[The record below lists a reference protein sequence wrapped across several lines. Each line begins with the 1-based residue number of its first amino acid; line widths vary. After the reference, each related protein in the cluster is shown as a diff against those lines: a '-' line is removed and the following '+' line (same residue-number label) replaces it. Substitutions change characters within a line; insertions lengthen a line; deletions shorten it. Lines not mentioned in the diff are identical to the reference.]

1 MRTLL
6 VDNYDSFT
14 HNLAH
19 YLAEVTGC
27 APTVLRNDDP
37 ALTVG
42 LLAEFDNVVISPGPG
57 TPEHEADLGL
67 CRELIA
73 RCDLP
78 LLGVCLGHQAVAHL
92 HGAKV
97 ARADEPRHGR
107 TSPVE
112 HNGTGLFAG
121 LPSPFRAVRYHSLA
135 VTDLPDSL
143 EATAWTPDGVLM
155 GLQHRTKPLWGVQF
169 HPESIRTEHGHR
181 LLRNFADLT
190 PVRSRPA
197 IKTSHDAHPA
207 GHLAPSSDPTPARD
221 RTPASN
227 LSPADEPI
235 AVHVRRM
242 PTTAEPEAVFDQLF
256 RAAKHAFWLDSNG
269 IGRFSIMG
277 SASRC
282 VTSADVNGSFFDW
295 LAAELAGVKA
305 IPDVPFD
312 FALGWVGYLG
322 YELKAECGGDAAHES
337 PYPDAA
343 MMFAD
348 HAVVFDH
355 AENTTYVLALDPAK
369 LSLLAQVSD
378 VDLRPAEALGPEAI
392 SLRHGRELYLDAVTA
407 CQQAIVEG
415 ETYEVNLTNRITVDS
430 DVDPWRAYRFLRRVS
445 PAPFGALL
453 KFGDMH
459 VLSTSPER
467 FLRIDR
473 DGVVESKP
481 IKGTRPRGDDPGR
494 DAALR
499 EELRTSE
506 KDRSESL
513 MIVDLVRNDL
523 ARVAEVG
530 SVRVPAL
537 FDVES
542 YATVHQLVST
552 ITARLRPDASP
563 VDCVRAAFP
572 PGSMTGA
579 PKIRTMRII
588 DRLEGAARGVYSGAV
603 GYFSL
608 SGAVDLS
615 VVIRTAV
622 ITPGRVDYGVGGAVV
637 ALSDPDGEYE
647 ETAVKAT
654 PLLALFQAEFPDRVI

>member
-1 MRTLL
+1 MTGSVGYRRRVRTLL

-37 ALTVG
+37 ALTPG
-42 LLAEFDNVVISPGPG
+42 LLAEFDNVVVSPGPG
-57 TPEHEADLGL
+57 TPEHDADLGR

-73 RCDLP
+73 TCELP
-78 LLGVCLGHQAVAHL
+78 LLGVCLGHQAIAHL

-97 ARADEPRHGR
+97 KRADEPRHGR

-121 LPSPFRAVRYHSLA
+121 LPSPFRVVRYHSLA
-135 VTDLPDSL
+135 VTDLPDEL

-155 GLQHRTKPLWGVQF
+155 GLRHRIKPLWGVQF

-190 PVRSRPA
+190 PCRPRPA
-197 IKTSHDAHPA
+197 ITTA
-207 GHLAPSSDPTPARD
+207 D
-221 RTPASN
+221 RRPK
-227 LSPADEPI
+227 PEPI
-235 AVHVRRM
+235 TVQVRRM
-242 PTTAEPEAVFDQLF
+242 PTAHDPELVFDQLF
-256 RAAKHAFWLDSNG
+256 RRAEYAFWLDSNG
-269 IGRFSIMG
+269 IDRFSIMG
-277 SASRC
+277 AGSRHVTAS
-282 VTSADVNGSFFDW
+282 DGSFFDW
-295 LAAELAGVKA
+295 LDGELAGTRA
-305 IPDVPFD
+305 IADVPFD
-312 FALGWVGYLG
+312 FTLGWIGYLG
-322 YELKAECGGDAAHES
+322 YELKAECGGDAVHTS

-355 AENTTYVLALDPAK
+355 VENTTYVLAFDPAK
-369 LSLLAQVSD
+369 LSLLDTVSD
-378 VDLRPAEALGPEAI
+378 VDIGPVTACTPTAVV
-392 SLRHGRELYLDAVTA
+392 LRHNREQYLDAVTA

-415 ETYEVNLTNRITVDS
+415 ETYEVNLTNRITVDAE
-430 DVDPWRAYRFLRRVS
+430 VDPWAAYRFLRRTS

-453 KFGDMH
+453 KFGDLH

-467 FLRIDR
+467 FLRIDA

-481 IKGTRPRGDDPGR
+481 IKGTRPRGDSPEHDT
-494 DAALR
+494 ALR

-530 SVRVPAL
+530 SVRVPSL

-563 VDCVRAAFP
+563 VDCVRSAFP

-579 PKIRTMRII
+579 PKIRTMKII
-588 DRLEGAARGVYSGAV
+588 DELEGSARGVYSGAV

-622 ITPGRVDYGVGGAVV
+622 VTPGRVDYGVGGAVV

-654 PLLALFQAEFPDRVI
+654 PLLRLFQAEFPDRVS

>member
-1 MRTLL
+1 VRTLL

-37 ALTVG
+37 TLTPG
-42 LLAEFDNVVISPGPG
+42 LLADFDNVVVSPGPG
-57 TPEHEADLGL
+57 TPEHDADLGN
-67 CRELIA
+67 CGELIA
-73 RCDLP
+73 RCELP
-78 LLGVCLGHQAVAHL
+78 LLGVCLGHQAIAHQY
-92 HGAKV
+92 GAKV
-97 ARADEPRHGR
+97 RRADEPWHGR

-135 VTDLPDSL
+135 VTDLPEEL

-155 GLQHRTKPLWGVQF
+155 GLRHRTRPLWGVQF
-169 HPESIRTEHGHR
+169 HPESIRTEHGHQ
-181 LLRNFADLT
+181 LLRNFVDLT
-190 PVRSRPA
+190 PSRPRPV
-197 IKTSHDAHPA
+197 ITTSAKRPV
-207 GHLAPSSDPTPARD
+207 G
-221 RTPASN
+221 
-227 LSPADEPI
+227 EPVT
-235 AVHVRRM
+235 VHVRRM
-242 PTTAEPEAVFDQLF
+242 PTVVAPEVVFDQLF
-256 RAAKHAFWLDSNG
+256 RDAEHAFWLDSNE
-269 IGRFSIMG
+269 IDRFSIMG

-282 VTSADVNGSFFDW
+282 VTSSDVDGSFFDW
-295 LAAELAGVKA
+295 LDGELADVRA
-305 IPDVPFD
+305 IADVPFD
-312 FALGWVGYLG
+312 FTLGWIGYLG
-322 YELKAECGGDAAHES
+322 YELKSECGGDAGHES

-355 AENTTYVLALDPAK
+355 VEGTTYALAFDPAK
-369 LSLLAQVSD
+369 LSLLDDVSD
-378 VDLRPAEALGPEAI
+378 VDLGPVEPCAPAAVV
-392 SLRHGRELYLDAVTA
+392 LRHNRERYLDAVTA

-415 ETYEVNLTNRITVDS
+415 ETYEVNLTNRITVEAAI
-430 DVDPWRAYRFLRRVS
+430 DPWPAYRFLRRTS

-453 KFGDMH
+453 KFGDLH

-467 FLRIDR
+467 FLRIDA
-473 DGVVESKP
+473 DGMVESKP
-481 IKGTRPRGDDPGR
+481 IKGTRPRGDTAER

-530 SVRVPAL
+530 SVRVPSL

-552 ITARLRPDASP
+552 ITARLRSDASP
-563 VDCVRAAFP
+563 VDCVRSAFP

-579 PKIRTMRII
+579 PKIRTMKII
-588 DRLEGAARGVYSGAV
+588 DGLEGAARGVYSGAV

-622 ITPGRVDYGVGGAVV
+622 VTPGRVDYGVGGAVV

-654 PLLALFQAEFPDRVI
+654 PLLRLFQAEFPDRVI

>member
-1 MRTLL
+1 MQTLL

-37 ALTVG
+37 RLTLG
-42 LLAEFDNVVISPGPG
+42 LLAEFDNVVVSPGPG
-57 TPEHEADLGL
+57 TPEHEADLGM

-73 RCDLP
+73 RCELP
-78 LLGVCLGHQAVAHL
+78 LLGVCLGHQAIAHL

-97 ARADEPRHGR
+97 GRADEPRHGR
-107 TSPVE
+107 TSPIE

-121 LPSPFRAVRYHSLA
+121 LPSPLRAVRYHSLA
-135 VTDLPDSL
+135 VTDLPESL

-155 GLQHRTKPLWGVQF
+155 ALQHRTKPLWGVQF

-190 PVRSRPA
+190 PVRPRPVITTSSA
-197 IKTSHDAHPA
+197 GRIK
-207 GHLAPSSDPTPARD
+207 G
-221 RTPASN
+221 
-227 LSPADEPI
+227 EPI
-235 AVHVRRM
+235 AVHVRHM
-242 PTTAEPEAVFDQLF
+242 PTTVGPEAVFDQLF
-256 RAAKHAFWLDSNG
+256 RHAEHAFWLDSNG
-269 IGRFSIMG
+269 IDRFSIMG
-277 SASRC
+277 SATRC
-282 VTSADVNGSFFDW
+282 VTSADIEGSFFDW
-295 LAAELAGVKA
+295 LDDELAMVRA
-305 IPDVPFD
+305 IADVPFD
-312 FALGWVGYLG
+312 FTLGWIGYLG
-322 YELKAECGGDAAHES
+322 YELKSECGGDVTHRS
-337 PYPDAA
+337 PLPDAA

-355 AENTTYVLALDPAK
+355 VEHTTYAMALDPSK
-369 LSLLAQVSD
+369 LALLDEVSE
-378 VDLRPAEALGPEAI
+378 VDLGEVSAFGPATI
-392 SLRHGRELYLDAVTA
+392 SLRHNREQYLDAITA

-415 ETYEVNLTNRITVDS
+415 ETYEVNLTNRITVEA
-430 DVDPWRAYRFLRRVS
+430 DVDPWPAYRFLRRTS

-453 KFGDMH
+453 KFGDLH

-467 FLRIDR
+467 FLRIDA

-481 IKGTRPRGDDPGR
+481 IKGTRPRGSTPEHDT
-494 DAALR
+494 ALR

-530 SVRVPAL
+530 SVRVPKL

-552 ITARLRPDASP
+552 ITARLRPDASS

-579 PKIRTMRII
+579 PKIRTMKII
-588 DRLEGAARGVYSGAV
+588 DRLEGEARGVYSGAV

-622 ITPGRVDYGVGGAVV
+622 VTPGRVRYGVGGAVV
-637 ALSDPDGEYE
+637 ALSNPDGEYE

-654 PLLALFQAEFPDRVI
+654 PLLVLFQADFPDRVI

>member
-1 MRTLL
+1 VRTLL

-37 ALTVG
+37 MLTPG
-42 LLAEFDNVVISPGPG
+42 LLAEFDNVVVSPGPG
-57 TPEHEADLGL
+57 TPEHEADLGR

-73 RCDLP
+73 RCELP
-78 LLGVCLGHQAVAHL
+78 LLGVCLGHQAIAHL

-112 HNGTGLFAG
+112 HTGTGLFAG
-121 LPSPFRAVRYHSLA
+121 LPSPFRAVRYHSLT
-135 VTDLPDSL
+135 VTDLPESL

-155 GLQHRTKPLWGVQF
+155 GLRHRTKPWWGVQF

-190 PVRSRPA
+190 PVRPREVITIRSA
-197 IKTSHDAHPA
+197 
-207 GHLAPSSDPTPARD
+207 D
-221 RTPASN
+221 R
-227 LSPADEPI
+227 LKREPI
-235 AVHVRRM
+235 DVHVRRR
-242 PTTAEPEAVFDQLF
+242 PTTVDPEAVFAQLF
-256 RAAKHAFWLDSNG
+256 RDAEHAFWLDSNG

-277 SASRC
+277 SATRC
-282 VTSADVNGSFFDW
+282 VTSTDVEGSFFDW
-295 LAAELAGVKA
+295 LSAELGAVEA
-305 IPDVPFD
+305 IVDVPFD
-312 FALGWVGYLG
+312 FTLGWVGYLG
-322 YELKAECGGDAAHES
+322 YELKSECGGDAAHRS
-337 PYPDAA
+337 PDPDAA

-355 AENTTYVLALDPAK
+355 AEHTTYVLALDPAK
-369 LSLLAQVSD
+369 LSLLDDVSD
-378 VDLRPAEALGPEAI
+378 VDLGPAVAFGPAAI
-392 SLRHGRELYLDAVTA
+392 SLRHNREQYLDAITA

-415 ETYEVNLTNRITVDS
+415 ETYEVNLTNRITVEAE
-430 DVDPWRAYRFLRRVS
+430 VDPWPAYRFLRRTS

-453 KFGDMH
+453 KFGELH

-467 FLRIDR
+467 FLRIDA

-481 IKGTRPRGDDPGR
+481 IKGTRPRGGTPER
-494 DAALR
+494 DTALR

-530 SVRVPAL
+530 SVRVPKL

-572 PGSMTGA
+572 PGSMIGA
-579 PKIRTMRII
+579 PKIRTMKII
-588 DRLEGAARGVYSGAV
+588 DRLEGDARGVYSGAV

-608 SGAVDLS
+608 NGAVDLS

-622 ITPGRVDYGVGGAVV
+622 VTPGRVRYGVGGAIV
-637 ALSDPDGEYE
+637 ALSDSDGEYE

>member
-37 ALTVG
+37 ALTPG
-42 LLAEFDNVVISPGPG
+42 LLAEFDNVVVSPGPG
-57 TPEHEADLGL
+57 TPEHDADLGR

-73 RCDLP
+73 GCELP
-78 LLGVCLGHQAVAHL
+78 LLGVCLGHQAIAHL

-97 ARADEPRHGR
+97 KRADEPRHGR

-112 HNGTGLFAG
+112 HDGTGLFAG

-135 VTDLPDSL
+135 VTDLPDEL

-155 GLQHRTKPLWGVQF
+155 GLRHRTKPLWGVQF

-181 LLRNFADLT
+181 LLRNFVDLT
-190 PVRSRPA
+190 PIRPRPVIA
-197 IKTSHDAHPA
+197 VATRR
-207 GHLAPSSDPTPARD
+207 PTP
-221 RTPASN
+221 
-227 LSPADEPI
+227 EPI
-235 AVHVRRM
+235 TVQVRRM
-242 PTTAEPEAVFDQLF
+242 PTVHDPEVVFDQLF
-256 RAAKHAFWLDSNG
+256 RTSQYAFWLDSNG
-269 IGRFSIMG
+269 IDRFSIMG
-277 SASRC
+277 SASRH
-282 VTSADVNGSFFDW
+282 VTASDGSFFDW
-295 LAAELAGVKA
+295 LDGELAGTRA
-305 IPDVPFD
+305 IADVPFD
-312 FALGWVGYLG
+312 FALGWIGYLG
-322 YELKAECGGDAAHES
+322 YELKSECGGDAVHES

-355 AENTTYVLALDPAK
+355 VENTTYVLAFDTTK
-369 LSLLAQVSD
+369 LSVLDSVSNMD
-378 VDLRPAEALGPEAI
+378 IQPASPCEPHEI
-392 SLRHGRELYLDAVTA
+392 VLRHNRDQYLDAVTA

-415 ETYEVNLTNRITVDS
+415 ETYEVNLTNRITVEAE
-430 DVDPWRAYRFLRRVS
+430 VDPWAAYRFLRRTS

-453 KFGDMH
+453 KFGDLH

-467 FLRIDR
+467 FLRIDA

-481 IKGTRPRGDDPGR
+481 IKGTRPRGDSPAR
-494 DAALR
+494 DAVLR

-530 SVRVPAL
+530 SVRVPSL

-563 VDCVRAAFP
+563 VDCVRSAFP

-579 PKIRTMRII
+579 PKIRTMKII
-588 DRLEGAARGVYSGAV
+588 DALEDSARGVYSGAV

-622 ITPGRVDYGVGGAVV
+622 VTPGRVDYGVGGAVV

-654 PLLALFQAEFPDRVI
+654 PLLRLFQAEFPDRVI

>member
-27 APTVLRNDDP
+27 APSVLRNDDP

-42 LLAEFDNVVISPGPG
+42 LLAEFDNVVVSPGPG
-57 TPEHEADLGL
+57 TPEHQADLGL

-73 RCDLP
+73 RCELP
-78 LLGVCLGHQAVAHL
+78 LLGVCLGHQAIAHL

-97 ARADEPRHGR
+97 GRADEPRHGR

-112 HNGTGLFAG
+112 HNGTGLFTG

-135 VTDLPDSL
+135 VTDLPESL
-143 EATAWTPDGVLM
+143 EPTAWTPDGVLM
-155 GLQHRTKPLWGVQF
+155 GLRHRTKPLWGVQF

-190 PVRSRPA
+190 PVRPSRPV
-197 IKTSHDAHPA
+197 ISTLS
-207 GHLAPSSDPTPARD
+207 ARPE
-221 RTPASN
+221 RAS
-227 LSPADEPI
+227 L

-242 PTTAEPEAVFDQLF
+242 DTLMDQESVFDQLF
-256 RAAKHAFWLDSNG
+256 RRSEHAFWLDSNG

-282 VTSADVNGSFFDW
+282 VTPADVDGSFFDW
-295 LAAELAGVKA
+295 LAAELGGVKA
-305 IPDVPFD
+305 IADVPFD
-312 FALGWVGYLG
+312 FTLGWVGYLG
-322 YELKAECGGDAAHES
+322 YELKSECGGDAAHRS

-355 AENTTYVLALDPAK
+355 VENTTYMLALDPSK
-369 LSLLAQVSD
+369 LSLLDHLSD
-378 VDLRPAEALGPEAI
+378 VDLGSAEASGPTPI
-392 SLRHGRELYLDAVTA
+392 SLRHDREQYLDAITA

-415 ETYEVNLTNRITVDS
+415 ETYEVNLTNRITVDT
-430 DVDPWRAYRFLRRVS
+430 DVDPWQAYRFLRRTS

-459 VLSTSPER
+459 ILSTSPER
-467 FLRIDR
+467 FLRIDA

-481 IKGTRPRGDDPGR
+481 IKGTRPRSADRGR
-494 DAALR
+494 DALLR

-530 SVRVPAL
+530 SVRVPTL

-552 ITARLRPDASP
+552 ITARLRPDASA

-579 PKIRTMRII
+579 PKIRTMQII
-588 DRLEGAARGVYSGAV
+588 DRLEGSARGVYSGAV

-622 ITPGRVDYGVGGAVV
+622 VTPGQVSYGVGGAVV
-637 ALSDPDGEYE
+637 ALSNPDGEYE

-654 PLLALFQAEFPDRVI
+654 ALLALFQAEFPDRVI

>member
-19 YLAEVTGC
+19 YLAEVSGC
-27 APTVLRNDDP
+27 APAVLRNDDP
-37 ALTVG
+37 ALTPG
-42 LLAEFDNVVISPGPG
+42 LLAEFDNVVVSPGPG
-57 TPEHEADLGL
+57 TPEHETDLGL
-67 CRELIA
+67 ARELID
-73 RCDLP
+73 RCDRP
-78 LLGVCLGHQAVAHL
+78 LLGVCLGHQAIAHQ

-97 ARADEPRHGR
+97 RRADEPRHGR

-112 HNGTGLFAG
+112 HGGTGLFAG

-135 VTDLPDSL
+135 VTDLPEEL
-143 EATAWTPDGVLM
+143 LAMAWTPDGVLM
-155 GLQHRTKPLWGVQF
+155 GLRHRTRPLWGVQF
-169 HPESIRTEHGHR
+169 HPESIRTEHGHQ
-181 LLRNFADLT
+181 LLRNFVDLT
-190 PVRSRPA
+190 PARPRPV
-197 IKTSHDAHPA
+197 ITTGRDASTEA
-207 GHLAPSSDPTPARD
+207 GLAPSTRPA
-221 RTPASN
+221 
-227 LSPADEPI
+227 EPVP
-235 AVHVRRM
+235 VHVRRM
-242 PTTAEPEAVFDQLF
+242 PTSHDPEVVFDQLF
-256 RAAKHAFWLDSNG
+256 RPAENAFWLDSNG
-269 IGRFSIMG
+269 IDRFSIMG
-277 SASRC
+277 SASRR
-282 VTSADVNGSFFDW
+282 VTATDGSFFDW
-295 LAAELAGVKA
+295 LAGELGTVRAVA
-305 IPDVPFD
+305 DVPFD
-312 FALGWVGYLG
+312 FTLGWIGYLG
-322 YELKAECGGDAAHES
+322 YELKSECGGDAVHES

-355 AENTTYVLALDPAK
+355 AEDTTYVLALDPAK
-369 LSLLAQVSD
+369 LSLLDAVSR
-378 VDLRPAEALGPEAI
+378 VDMPTAEACAPAPI
-392 SLRHGRELYLDAVTA
+392 SLRHNRGQYFDAVTA

-415 ETYEVNLTNRITVDS
+415 ETYEVNLTNRITVEA
-430 DVDPWRAYRFLRRVS
+430 DVDPWPAYRFLRRTS

-453 KFGDMH
+453 KFGDLH

-467 FLRIDR
+467 FLRIDA

-481 IKGTRPRGDDPGR
+481 IKGTRPRGQSPGR
-494 DAALR
+494 DAELR

-530 SVRVPAL
+530 SVRVTSL

-579 PKIRTMRII
+579 PKIRTMKII
-588 DRLEGAARGVYSGAV
+588 DRLEGSARGVYSGAV

-608 SGAVDLS
+608 NGAVDLS

-622 ITPGRVDYGVGGAVV
+622 VTPGQVDYGVGGAVV
-637 ALSDPDGEYE
+637 ALSDPDDEYE

-654 PLLALFQAEFPDRVI
+654 PLLGLFQAEFPDRVI

>member
-1 MRTLL
+1 VPGSVGYRRRVRTLL

-37 ALTVG
+37 TLTPG
-42 LLAEFDNVVISPGPG
+42 LLAEFDNLVVSPGPG
-57 TPEHEADLGL
+57 TPEHDSDLGRCL
-67 CRELIA
+67 DLIA
-73 RCDLP
+73 HCELP
-78 LLGVCLGHQAVAHL
+78 LLGVCLGHQAIAHL

-97 ARADEPRHGR
+97 KRADEPRHGR

-112 HNGTGLFAG
+112 HDGTGLFAG

-135 VTDLPDSL
+135 VTDLPEEL
-143 EATAWTPDGVLM
+143 AAIAWTPDGVLM
-155 GLQHRTKPLWGVQF
+155 GLRHRTKALWGVQF

-181 LLRNFADLT
+181 LLRNFVDLT
-190 PVRSRPA
+190 PVRPRPV
-197 IKTSHDAHPA
+197 ISTSGRPPA
-207 GHLAPSSDPTPARD
+207 
-221 RTPASN
+221 N
-227 LSPADEPI
+227 EPI
-235 AVHVRRM
+235 TVHVRRM
-242 PTTAEPEAVFDQLF
+242 PTTVGPEAVFDQLF
-256 RAAKHAFWLDSNG
+256 RDAANAFWLDSNG

-277 SASRC
+277 AGSRR
-282 VTSADVNGSFFDW
+282 VTSSDVDGSFFDW
-295 LAAELAGVKA
+295 LAGELAGVRTIA
-305 IPDVPFD
+305 DVPFD
-312 FALGWVGYLG
+312 FTLGWIGYLG
-322 YELKAECGGDAAHES
+322 YELKSECGGEAAHSS

-355 AENTTYVLALDPAK
+355 RENTTYVLAFDVEK
-369 LSLLAQVSD
+369 LSLLDGLSD
-378 VDLRPAEALGPEAI
+378 VDVAPPHPFGPAAI
-392 SLRHGRELYLDAVTA
+392 ALRHGRERYLDAVTA

-415 ETYEVNLTNRITVDS
+415 ETYEVNLTNRITVEA
-430 DVDPWRAYRFLRRVS
+430 DVDPWPAYRFLRRTS

-453 KFGDMH
+453 TFGDLH

-467 FLRIDR
+467 FLRIGP

-481 IKGTRPRGDDPGR
+481 IKGTRPRGGTPER
-494 DAALR
+494 DAELR

-530 SVRVPAL
+530 SVRVPSL

-579 PKIRTMRII
+579 PKIRTMKII
-588 DRLEGAARGVYSGAV
+588 DELEGAARGVYSGAV

-608 SGAVDLS
+608 NGAVDLS

-622 ITPGRVDYGVGGAVV
+622 VTPGRVDYGVGGAVV

-654 PLLALFQAEFPDRVI
+654 PLLALFQAEFPDRVS

>member
-1 MRTLL
+1 
-6 VDNYDSFT
+6 
-14 HNLAH
+14 
-19 YLAEVTGC
+19 
-27 APTVLRNDDP
+27 VLRNDDP
-37 ALTVG
+37 RLTLG
-42 LLAEFDNVVISPGPG
+42 LLAEFDNVVVSPGPG
-57 TPEHEADLGL
+57 TPEHEADLGM

-73 RCDLP
+73 RCELP
-78 LLGVCLGHQAVAHL
+78 LLGVCLGHQAIAHL

-97 ARADEPRHGR
+97 GRADEPRHGR
-107 TSPVE
+107 TSPIE

-121 LPSPFRAVRYHSLA
+121 LPSPLRAVRYHSLA
-135 VTDLPDSL
+135 VTDLPESL

-155 GLQHRTKPLWGVQF
+155 ALQHRTKPLWGVQF

-190 PVRSRPA
+190 PVRPRPVITTSSA
-197 IKTSHDAHPA
+197 GRIK
-207 GHLAPSSDPTPARD
+207 G
-221 RTPASN
+221 
-227 LSPADEPI
+227 EPI
-235 AVHVRRM
+235 AVHVRHM
-242 PTTAEPEAVFDQLF
+242 PTTVGPEAVFDQLF
-256 RAAKHAFWLDSNG
+256 RHAEHAFWLDSNG
-269 IGRFSIMG
+269 IDRFSIMG
-277 SASRC
+277 SATRC
-282 VTSADVNGSFFDW
+282 VTSADIEGSFFDW
-295 LAAELAGVKA
+295 LDDELAMVRA
-305 IPDVPFD
+305 IADVPFD
-312 FALGWVGYLG
+312 FTLGWIGYLG
-322 YELKAECGGDAAHES
+322 YELKSECGGDVTHRS
-337 PYPDAA
+337 PLPDAA

-355 AENTTYVLALDPAK
+355 VEHTTYAMALDPSK
-369 LSLLAQVSD
+369 LALLDEVSE
-378 VDLRPAEALGPEAI
+378 VDLGEVSAFGPATI
-392 SLRHGRELYLDAVTA
+392 SLRHNREQYLDAITA

-415 ETYEVNLTNRITVDS
+415 ETYEVNLTNRITVEA
-430 DVDPWRAYRFLRRVS
+430 DVDPWPAYRFLRRTS

-453 KFGDMH
+453 KFGDLH

-467 FLRIDR
+467 FLRIDA

-481 IKGTRPRGDDPGR
+481 IKGTRPRGSTPEHDT
-494 DAALR
+494 ALR

-530 SVRVPAL
+530 SVRVPKL

-552 ITARLRPDASP
+552 ITARLRPDASS

-579 PKIRTMRII
+579 PKIRTMKII
-588 DRLEGAARGVYSGAV
+588 DRLEGEARGVYSGAV

-622 ITPGRVDYGVGGAVV
+622 VTPGRVRYGVGGAVV
-637 ALSDPDGEYE
+637 ALSNPDGEYE

-654 PLLALFQAEFPDRVI
+654 PLLALFQADFPDRVI

>member
-1 MRTLL
+1 MSGIGSVGYRRRVRTLL

-14 HNLAH
+14 HNLGH
-19 YLAEVTGC
+19 YLAEVSGC

-37 ALTVG
+37 ALTPG

-57 TPEHEADLGL
+57 TPEHEPDLGL
-67 CRELIA
+67 ARELID
-73 RCDLP
+73 RCDRP
-78 LLGVCLGHQAVAHL
+78 LLGVCLGHQAIAHR

-97 ARADEPRHGR
+97 KRADEPRHGR

-112 HNGTGLFAG
+112 HDGIDLFAG

-135 VTDLPDSL
+135 VTDLPEEL
-143 EATAWTPDGVLM
+143 TATAWTPDGVLM
-155 GLQHRTKPLWGVQF
+155 GLRHRTRPLWGVQF

-181 LLRNFADLT
+181 LLRNFVDLT
-190 PVRSRPA
+190 PVQPRPMITISRDVSPD
-197 IKTSHDAHPA
+197 TEHDTA
-207 GHLAPSSDPTPARD
+207 
-221 RTPASN
+221 
-227 LSPADEPI
+227 EPVS
-235 AVHVRRM
+235 VHVRRM
-242 PTTAEPEAVFDQLF
+242 PTSHDPEVVFDQLF
-256 RAAKHAFWLDSNG
+256 RSAENAFWLDGNG
-269 IGRFSIMG
+269 IDRFSMMG

-282 VTSADVNGSFFDW
+282 VTATDGSFFDW
-295 LAAELAGVKA
+295 LAGELGTVRAVA
-305 IPDVPFD
+305 DVPFD
-312 FALGWVGYLG
+312 FTLGWIGYLG
-322 YELKAECGGDAAHES
+322 YELKSECGGDAAHES

-355 AENTTYVLALDPAK
+355 VEATTYVLALDPAK
-369 LSLLAQVSD
+369 LSLLDAVSD
-378 VDLRPAEALGPEAI
+378 VDLPVVEAYAPTTI
-392 SLRHGRELYLDAVTA
+392 YLRHNREQYLDAVTA

-415 ETYEVNLTNRITVDS
+415 ETYEVNLTNLITVEA
-430 DVDPWRAYRFLRRVS
+430 DVDPWPAYRFLRRTS

-453 KFGDMH
+453 KFGDLH

-467 FLRIDR
+467 FLRIGA

-481 IKGTRPRGDDPGR
+481 IKGTRPRGHSPGR
-494 DAALR
+494 DAELR

-530 SVRVPAL
+530 SVRVTSL

-552 ITARLRPDASP
+552 VTARLRPDASP
-563 VDCVRAAFP
+563 VDCVRSAFP

-579 PKIRTMRII
+579 PKIRTMKII

-622 ITPGRVDYGVGGAVV
+622 VTPGRVDYGVGGAVV
-637 ALSDPDGEYE
+637 ALSDPDDEYE

-654 PLLALFQAEFPDRVI
+654 PLLGLFQAAFPDRVI

>member
-1 MRTLL
+1 
-6 VDNYDSFT
+6 
-14 HNLAH
+14 
-19 YLAEVTGC
+19 
-27 APTVLRNDDP
+27 
-37 ALTVG
+37 
-42 LLAEFDNVVISPGPG
+42 
-57 TPEHEADLGL
+57 
-67 CRELIA
+67 
-73 RCDLP
+73 
-78 LLGVCLGHQAVAHL
+78 
-92 HGAKV
+92 
-97 ARADEPRHGR
+97 
-107 TSPVE
+107 
-112 HNGTGLFAG
+112 LFAG
-121 LPSPFRAVRYHSLA
+121 LPSPFRAVRYHSLT

-155 GLQHRTKPLWGVQF
+155 GLRHRTKPLWGVQF
-169 HPESIRTEHGHR
+169 HPESVRTEHGHR

-190 PVRSRPA
+190 PTRSRPVIA
-197 IKTSHDAHPA
+197 TSP
-207 GHLAPSSDPTPARD
+207 PRSTP
-221 RTPASN
+221 
-227 LSPADEPI
+227 EPV

-242 PTTAEPEAVFDQLF
+242 PTTHQPEAVFDQLF
-256 RAAKHAFWLDSNG
+256 RTAEYAFWLDSNG
-269 IGRFSIMG
+269 IARFSIMG

-282 VTSADVNGSFFDW
+282 VTASEGSFFDR
-295 LAAELAGVKA
+295 LAGELDTVTA
-305 IPDVPFD
+305 TADVPFD
-312 FALGWVGYLG
+312 FTLGWVGYLG
-322 YELKAECGGDAAHES
+322 YELKSECGGDAAHRS

-355 AENTTYVLALDPAK
+355 EENTTYVLALDPAR
-369 LSLLAQVSD
+369 LSILDSVSN
-378 VDLRPAEALGPEAI
+378 VDGGSAAAHGPENV
-392 SLRHGRELYLDAVTA
+392 SLRDDRERYLDAITA

-415 ETYEVNLTNRITVDS
+415 ETYEVNLTNKITVDA
-430 DVDPWRAYRFLRRVS
+430 DVDPWPAYRFLRRTS

-473 DGVVESKP
+473 HGVVESKP
-481 IKGTRPRGDDPGR
+481 IKGTRPRGATPAR
-494 DAALR
+494 DAELR

-530 SVRVPAL
+530 SVRVPSL

-563 VDCVRAAFP
+563 VDCVRSAFP

-588 DRLEGAARGVYSGAV
+588 DRLEGAARGVYSGAL

-622 ITPGRVDYGVGGAVV
+622 VTPGRVDYGVGGAVV

>member
-1 MRTLL
+1 MAHNEYRGRGRAGYRRRVRTLL

-37 ALTVG
+37 LLTPG
-42 LLAEFDNVVISPGPG
+42 LLAEFDNVVVSPGPG
-57 TPEHEADLGL
+57 TPEHETDLGRG
-67 CRELIA
+67 RELLA
-73 RCDLP
+73 GCELP
-78 LLGVCLGHQAVAHL
+78 LLGVCLGHQAIAHL
-92 HGAKV
+92 YGAKV
-97 ARADEPRHGR
+97 GRADEPRHGR

-112 HNGTGLFAG
+112 HTGTGLFAG
-121 LPSPFRAVRYHSLA
+121 LPSPLRAVRYHSLA
-135 VTDLPDSL
+135 VTDLPESL

-190 PVRSRPA
+190 PVRPRPVITA
-197 IKTSHDAHPA
+197 SGVDR
-207 GHLAPSSDPTPARD
+207 PTG
-221 RTPASN
+221 
-227 LSPADEPI
+227 EPVR
-235 AVHVRRM
+235 VHVRRM
-242 PTTAEPEAVFDQLF
+242 PTTAAPETVFDQLF
-256 RAAKHAFWLDSNG
+256 RPAEHAFWLDSNE

-277 SASRC
+277 AGTRC
-282 VTSADVNGSFFDW
+282 VTSADVEGSFFDW
-295 LAAELAGVKA
+295 LDGEVSAVKA
-305 IPDVPFD
+305 IADVPFD
-312 FALGWVGYLG
+312 FTLGWIGFLG
-322 YELKAECGGDAAHES
+322 YELKAECGGDATHRS
-337 PYPDAA
+337 PHPDAA

-355 AENTTYVLALDPAK
+355 AEHTTYVLALDPSK
-369 LSLLAQVSD
+369 LSLLDQVSD
-378 VDLRPAEALGPEAI
+378 VDMDPPVALEPATI
-392 SLRHGRELYLDAVTA
+392 TLRHNREQYLDAITA

-415 ETYEVNLTNRITVDS
+415 ETYEVNLTNRITVEA
-430 DVDPWRAYRFLRRVS
+430 DVDPWAAYRFLRRTS

-453 KFGDMH
+453 KFGDLH

-467 FLRIDR
+467 FLRINA

-481 IKGTRPRGDDPGR
+481 IKGTRPRGSTPEH

-530 SVRVPAL
+530 SVRVPKL

-579 PKIRTMRII
+579 PKIRTMKII
-588 DRLEGAARGVYSGAV
+588 DHLEGEARGVYSGAV

-615 VVIRTAV
+615 VVIRTTV
-622 ITPGRVDYGVGGAVV
+622 VTPGRVGYGVGGAVV
-637 ALSDPDGEYE
+637 ALSNPDGEYE

>member
-1 MRTLL
+1 VRTLL

-37 ALTVG
+37 ALTPG
-42 LLAEFDNVVISPGPG
+42 LLAEFDNVVVSPGPG
-57 TPEHEADLGL
+57 TPEHDTDLGFA
-67 CRELIA
+67 RELVA

-78 LLGVCLGHQAVAHL
+78 LLGVCLGHQAIAHL

-97 ARADEPRHGR
+97 RRADEPRHGR

-112 HNGTGLFAG
+112 HEGTGLFAG
-121 LPSPFRAVRYHSLA
+121 LPSPFRAVRYHSLT

-155 GLQHRTKPLWGVQF
+155 GLRHRTKPLWGVQF
-169 HPESIRTEHGHR
+169 HPESVRTEHGHR

-190 PVRSRPA
+190 PTRSRPVIA
-197 IKTSHDAHPA
+197 TSP
-207 GHLAPSSDPTPARD
+207 PRSTP
-221 RTPASN
+221 
-227 LSPADEPI
+227 EPV

-242 PTTAEPEAVFDQLF
+242 PTTHEPEAVFDQLF
-256 RAAKHAFWLDSNG
+256 RTAEYAFWLDSNG
-269 IGRFSIMG
+269 IARFSIMG

-282 VTSADVNGSFFDW
+282 VTASEGSFFDR
-295 LAAELAGVKA
+295 LAGELDTVTA
-305 IPDVPFD
+305 TADVPFD
-312 FALGWVGYLG
+312 FTLGWVGYLG
-322 YELKAECGGDAAHES
+322 YELKSECGGDAAHRS

-355 AENTTYVLALDPAK
+355 EENTTYVLALDPAR
-369 LSLLAQVSD
+369 LSILDSVSN
-378 VDLRPAEALGPEAI
+378 VDGGSAAAHGPENV
-392 SLRHGRELYLDAVTA
+392 SLRDDRERYLDAITA

-415 ETYEVNLTNRITVDS
+415 ETYEVNLTNKITVDA
-430 DVDPWRAYRFLRRVS
+430 DVDPWPAYRFLRRTS

-473 DGVVESKP
+473 YGMVESKP
-481 IKGTRPRGDDPGR
+481 IKGTRPRGATPAR
-494 DAALR
+494 DAELR

-530 SVRVPAL
+530 SVRVPSL

-563 VDCVRAAFP
+563 VDCVRSAFP

-588 DRLEGAARGVYSGAV
+588 DRLEGAARGVYSGAL

-622 ITPGRVDYGVGGAVV
+622 VTPGRVDYGVGGAVV

>member
-1 MRTLL
+1 MAHNEYRGPGRAGYRRGVQTLL

-37 ALTVG
+37 RLTLG
-42 LLAEFDNVVISPGPG
+42 LLAEFDNVVVSPGPG
-57 TPEHEADLGL
+57 TPEHEADLGM

-73 RCDLP
+73 RCELP
-78 LLGVCLGHQAVAHL
+78 LLGVCLGHQAIAHL

-97 ARADEPRHGR
+97 GRADEPRHGR
-107 TSPVE
+107 TSPIE

-121 LPSPFRAVRYHSLA
+121 LPSPLRAVRYHSLA
-135 VTDLPDSL
+135 VTDLPESL

-155 GLQHRTKPLWGVQF
+155 ALQHRTKPLWGVQF

-190 PVRSRPA
+190 PVRPRPVITTSSA
-197 IKTSHDAHPA
+197 GRIK
-207 GHLAPSSDPTPARD
+207 G
-221 RTPASN
+221 
-227 LSPADEPI
+227 EPI
-235 AVHVRRM
+235 AVHVRHM
-242 PTTAEPEAVFDQLF
+242 PTTVGPEAVFDQLF
-256 RAAKHAFWLDSNG
+256 RHAEHAFWLDSNG
-269 IGRFSIMG
+269 IDRFSIMG
-277 SASRC
+277 SATRC
-282 VTSADVNGSFFDW
+282 VTSADIEGSFFDW
-295 LAAELAGVKA
+295 LDDELAMVRA
-305 IPDVPFD
+305 IADVPFD
-312 FALGWVGYLG
+312 FTLGWIGYLG
-322 YELKAECGGDAAHES
+322 YELKSECGGDVTHRS
-337 PYPDAA
+337 PLPDAA

-355 AENTTYVLALDPAK
+355 VEHTTYAMALDPSK
-369 LSLLAQVSD
+369 LALLDEVSE
-378 VDLRPAEALGPEAI
+378 VDLGEVSAFGPATI
-392 SLRHGRELYLDAVTA
+392 SLRHNREQYLDAITA

-415 ETYEVNLTNRITVDS
+415 ETYEVNLTNRITVEA
-430 DVDPWRAYRFLRRVS
+430 DVDPWPAYRFLRRTS

-453 KFGDMH
+453 KFGDLH

-467 FLRIDR
+467 FLRIDA

-481 IKGTRPRGDDPGR
+481 IKGTRPRGSTPEHDT
-494 DAALR
+494 ALR

-530 SVRVPAL
+530 SVRVPKL

-552 ITARLRPDASP
+552 ITARLRPDASS

-579 PKIRTMRII
+579 PKIRTMKII
-588 DRLEGAARGVYSGAV
+588 DRLEGEARGVYSGAV

-622 ITPGRVDYGVGGAVV
+622 VTPGRVRYGVGGAVV
-637 ALSDPDGEYE
+637 ALSNPDGEYE

-654 PLLALFQAEFPDRVI
+654 PLLVLFQADFPDRVI

>member
-37 ALTVG
+37 ALAPG
-42 LLAEFDNVVISPGPG
+42 LLAEFDNVVVSPGPG
-57 TPEHEADLGL
+57 TPEHDADLGFA
-67 CRELIA
+67 RELIA

-78 LLGVCLGHQAVAHL
+78 LLGVCLGHQAIAHL

-97 ARADEPRHGR
+97 RRADEPRHGR

-112 HNGTGLFAG
+112 HDGTGLFAG
-121 LPSPFRAVRYHSLA
+121 LPSPFRAVRYHSLT
-135 VTDLPDSL
+135 VTDLPDAL

-155 GLQHRTKPLWGVQF
+155 GLQHRTKPLYGVQF
-169 HPESIRTEHGHR
+169 HPESVRTEHGHR
-181 LLRNFADLT
+181 LLRNFTDLT
-190 PVRSRPA
+190 PTRSRPV
-197 IKTSHDAHPA
+197 ISTS
-207 GHLAPSSDPTPARD
+207 APRAKP
-221 RTPASN
+221 
-227 LSPADEPI
+227 EPVT
-235 AVHVRRM
+235 VHVRRM
-242 PTTAEPEAVFDQLF
+242 PTTHEPEAVFDQLF
-256 RAAKHAFWLDSNG
+256 RTAHYAFWLDSNG
-269 IGRFSIMG
+269 IDRFSIMG

-282 VTSADVNGSFFDW
+282 VTAADGPFFDW
-295 LAAELAGVKA
+295 LSDELDTVTATA
-305 IPDVPFD
+305 DAPFD
-312 FALGWVGYLG
+312 FTLGWVGYLG
-322 YELKAECGGDAAHES
+322 YELKSECGGDAAHRS

-355 AENTTYVLALDPAK
+355 EENTTYVLALDPTN
-369 LSLLAQVSD
+369 LSILDSVSN
-378 VDLRPAEALGPEAI
+378 VDTAPPAAHGSASI
-392 SLRHGRELYLDAVTA
+392 SLRDDRERYLDAITA

-415 ETYEVNLTNRITVDS
+415 ETYEVNLTNKITVDA
-430 DVDPWRAYRFLRRVS
+430 DVDPWQAYRFLRHTS

-453 KFGDMH
+453 KFGDLH

-473 DGVVESKP
+473 HGVVESKP
-481 IKGTRPRGDDPGR
+481 IKGTRPRGTTPGR
-494 DAALR
+494 DAELR

-530 SVRVPAL
+530 SVRVPKL

-563 VDCVRAAFP
+563 VDCVRSAFP

-588 DRLEGAARGVYSGAV
+588 DRLEGAARGVYSGAL

-622 ITPGRVDYGVGGAVV
+622 VTPGRVDYGVGGAVV

-654 PLLALFQAEFPDRVI
+654 PLLGLFQEEFPDRVI

>member
-37 ALTVG
+37 ALTPG

-67 CRELIA
+67 SRDIIA
-73 RCDLP
+73 HCELP
-78 LLGVCLGHQAVAHL
+78 LLGVCLGHQAIAHR

-97 ARADEPRHGR
+97 ARAEEPRHGR

-112 HNGTGLFAG
+112 HNGTGLFTG

-135 VTDLPDSL
+135 VTDLPAEL
-143 EATAWTPDGVLM
+143 AATAWTPDGVLM
-155 GLQHRTKPLWGVQF
+155 GLRHRTKPLWGVQF
-169 HPESIRTEHGHR
+169 HPESIHTEHGHR
-181 LLRNFADLT
+181 LLRNFVDLT
-190 PVRSRPA
+190 PTQPRPVITTTGQA
-197 IKTSHDAHPA
+197 S
-207 GHLAPSSDPTPARD
+207 PTGPQI
-221 RTPASN
+221 S
-227 LSPADEPI
+227 
-235 AVHVRRM
+235 VHVRQI
-242 PTTAEPEAVFDQLF
+242 PTTVDPEAVFDQLF
-256 RAAKHAFWLDSNG
+256 RAAENAFWLDSNG

-277 SASRC
+277 SAARR
-282 VTSADVNGSFFDW
+282 VTSSDVDGSFFDW
-295 LAAELAGVKA
+295 LSTELAGVHA
-305 IPDVPFD
+305 VADVPFD
-312 FALGWVGYLG
+312 FTLGWIGYLG
-322 YELKAECGGDAAHES
+322 YELKSECGGEAAHES

-355 AENTTYVLALDPAK
+355 VENTTYVLALDPTK
-369 LSLLAQVSD
+369 LTLLDNLSTVDQTAVCPHAQT
-378 VDLRPAEALGPEAI
+378 AI
-392 SLRHGRELYLDAVTA
+392 SLRHNREQYLDAVTA

-415 ETYEVNLTNRITVDS
+415 ETYEVNLTNRITVDA
-430 DVDPWRAYRFLRRVS
+430 DVDLWPAYRFLRRTS

-453 KFGDMH
+453 KFGGLH

-467 FLRIDR
+467 FLRIDA

-481 IKGTRPRGDDPGR
+481 IKGTRPRGDTPER
-494 DAALR
+494 DAELR
-499 EELRTSE
+499 EELRVSE

-530 SVRVPAL
+530 SVRVTSL

-579 PKIRTMRII
+579 PKIRTMKII
-588 DRLEGAARGVYSGAV
+588 DGLEGAARGVYSGAV

-608 SGAVDLS
+608 NGAVDLS

-622 ITPGRVDYGVGGAVV
+622 VTPGRVDYGVGGAVV
-637 ALSDPDGEYE
+637 ALSDPDDEYE

-654 PLLALFQAEFPDRVI
+654 PLLGLFQAVFPDRVI

>member
-37 ALTVG
+37 ALTPG

-57 TPEHEADLGL
+57 TPEHDADLGFA
-67 CRELIA
+67 RELIA
-73 RCDLP
+73 RCELP
-78 LLGVCLGHQAVAHL
+78 LLGVCLGHQAIAHL

-97 ARADEPRHGR
+97 RRADEPRHGR

-112 HNGTGLFAG
+112 HDGAGLFAG
-121 LPSPFRAVRYHSLA
+121 LPSPLRAVRYHSLT

-155 GLQHRTKPLWGVQF
+155 GLRHRTKPLWGVQF

-181 LLRNFADLT
+181 LLRNFTDLT
-190 PVRSRPA
+190 PTRSRPV
-197 IKTSHDAHPA
+197 ITTTVSRPF
-207 GHLAPSSDPTPARD
+207 R
-221 RTPASN
+221 
-227 LSPADEPI
+227 EPI
-235 AVHVRRM
+235 TVHVRRM
-242 PTTAEPEAVFDQLF
+242 ATVHEPEVVFDQLF
-256 RAAKHAFWLDSNG
+256 RQSEYAFWLDSNG
-269 IGRFSIMG
+269 IDRFSIMG
-277 SASRC
+277 SATRC
-282 VTSADVNGSFFDW
+282 VSAAGGSFFDW
-295 LAAELAGVKA
+295 LSGELDTVGAVA
-305 IPDVPFD
+305 DVPFD
-312 FALGWVGYLG
+312 FTLGWVGYLG
-322 YELKAECGGDAAHES
+322 YELKSECGGDAAHRS

-355 AENTTYVLALDPAK
+355 LEHTTYVLALNPAR
-369 LSLLAQVSD
+369 LSLLDSMSD
-378 VDLRPAEALGPEAI
+378 VDQAPVAPHGPEVIA
-392 SLRHGRELYLDAVTA
+392 LRHDLERYLDAVTA

-415 ETYEVNLTNRITVDS
+415 ETYEVNLTNQITVDAS
-430 DVDPWRAYRFLRRVS
+430 VDPWQAYRFLRRAS

-453 KFGDMH
+453 KIGDMH

-467 FLRIDR
+467 FLRIGR

-481 IKGTRPRGDDPGR
+481 IKGTRPRGETPDR
-494 DAALR
+494 DEALR

-530 SVRVPAL
+530 SVRVPSL

-563 VDCVRAAFP
+563 VDCVRSAFP

-588 DRLEGAARGVYSGAV
+588 DRLEGAARGVYSGAL

-622 ITPGRVDYGVGGAVV
+622 VTPGRVDYGVGGAVV

-654 PLLALFQAEFPDRVI
+654 PLLGLFQADFPDRVS

>member
-1 MRTLL
+1 VRTLL

-37 ALTVG
+37 RLTLG
-42 LLAEFDNVVISPGPG
+42 LLAEFDNVVVSPGPG
-57 TPEHEADLGL
+57 TPEHEADLGM

-73 RCDLP
+73 RCELP
-78 LLGVCLGHQAVAHL
+78 LLGVCLGHQAIAHL

-97 ARADEPRHGR
+97 GRADEPRHGR
-107 TSPVE
+107 TSPIE

-121 LPSPFRAVRYHSLA
+121 LPSPLRAVRYHSLA
-135 VTDLPDSL
+135 VTDLPESL

-155 GLQHRTKPLWGVQF
+155 ALQHRTKPLWGVQF

-190 PVRSRPA
+190 PVRPRPVITTSSA
-197 IKTSHDAHPA
+197 GRIK
-207 GHLAPSSDPTPARD
+207 G
-221 RTPASN
+221 
-227 LSPADEPI
+227 EPI
-235 AVHVRRM
+235 AVHVRHM
-242 PTTAEPEAVFDQLF
+242 PTTVGPEAVFDQLF
-256 RAAKHAFWLDSNG
+256 RHAEHAFWLDSNG
-269 IGRFSIMG
+269 IDRFSIMG
-277 SASRC
+277 SATRC
-282 VTSADVNGSFFDW
+282 VTSADIEGSFFDW
-295 LAAELAGVKA
+295 LDDELAMVRA
-305 IPDVPFD
+305 IADVPFD
-312 FALGWVGYLG
+312 FTLGWIGYLG
-322 YELKAECGGDAAHES
+322 YELKSECGGDVTHRS
-337 PYPDAA
+337 PLPDAA

-355 AENTTYVLALDPAK
+355 VEHTTYAMALDPSK
-369 LSLLAQVSD
+369 LALLDEVSE
-378 VDLRPAEALGPEAI
+378 VDLGEVSAFGPATI
-392 SLRHGRELYLDAVTA
+392 SLRHNREQYLDAITA

-415 ETYEVNLTNRITVDS
+415 ETYEVNLTNRITVEA
-430 DVDPWRAYRFLRRVS
+430 DVDPWPAYRFLRRTS

-453 KFGDMH
+453 KFGDLH

-467 FLRIDR
+467 FLRIDA

-481 IKGTRPRGDDPGR
+481 IKGTRPRGSTPEHDT
-494 DAALR
+494 ALR

-530 SVRVPAL
+530 SVRVPKL

-552 ITARLRPDASP
+552 ITARLRPDASS

-579 PKIRTMRII
+579 PKIRTMKII
-588 DRLEGAARGVYSGAV
+588 DRLEGEARGVYSGAV

-622 ITPGRVDYGVGGAVV
+622 VTPGRVRYGVGGAVV
-637 ALSDPDGEYE
+637 ALSNPDGEYE

-654 PLLALFQAEFPDRVI
+654 PLLVLFQADFPDRVI

>member
-19 YLAEVTGC
+19 YLAEVSGC

-37 ALTVG
+37 ALTAG

-57 TPEHEADLGL
+57 TPEHDADLGRA
-67 CRELIA
+67 RELID
-73 RCDLP
+73 RCERP
-78 LLGVCLGHQAVAHL
+78 LLGVCLGHQAIAHW

-97 ARADEPRHGR
+97 GRADEPRHGR

-112 HNGTGLFAG
+112 HDGTDLFAG

-135 VTDLPDSL
+135 VTDLPEEL
-143 EATAWTPDGVLM
+143 VATAWTPDGVLM
-155 GLQHRTKPLWGVQF
+155 GLRHRTRPLWGVQF

-181 LLRNFADLT
+181 LLRNFVDLT
-190 PVRSRPA
+190 PARPRPA
-197 IKTSHDAHPA
+197 ITIKSTV
-207 GHLAPSSDPTPARD
+207 
-221 RTPASN
+221 
-227 LSPADEPI
+227 SPAPEPLS
-235 AVHVRRM
+235 VHVRRM
-242 PTTAEPEAVFDQLF
+242 PTTHDPEVVFGQLF
-256 RAAKHAFWLDSNG
+256 RDAENAFWLDSNG
-269 IGRFSIMG
+269 IDRFSIMG

-282 VTSADVNGSFFDW
+282 VTAADGSFFDW
-295 LAAELAGVKA
+295 LAGKLGAVRAVA
-305 IPDVPFD
+305 DVPFD
-312 FALGWVGYLG
+312 FTLGWIGYLG
-322 YELKAECGGDAAHES
+322 YELKSECGGDAAHES

-355 AENTTYVLALDPAK
+355 LEGTTYVLALDPAK
-369 LSLLAQVSD
+369 LSLLDAVSD
-378 VDLRPAEALGPEAI
+378 VYVRPAEACTPAAI
-392 SLRHGRELYLDAVTA
+392 SLRHNREQYIDAVTA

-415 ETYEVNLTNRITVDS
+415 ETYEVNLTNRIAVEA
-430 DVDPWRAYRFLRRVS
+430 DVDPWPAYRFLRRTS

-453 KFGDMH
+453 KFGDLH

-467 FLRIDR
+467 FLRIDA
-473 DGVVESKP
+473 DGMVESKP
-481 IKGTRPRGDDPGR
+481 IKGTRPRGRTPDR
-494 DAALR
+494 DAELR

-530 SVRVPAL
+530 SVRVTKL

-563 VDCVRAAFP
+563 VDCVRSAFP

-579 PKIRTMRII
+579 PKIRTMKII

-608 SGAVDLS
+608 NGAVDLS

-622 ITPGRVDYGVGGAVV
+622 VTPGRVDYGVGGAVV
-637 ALSDPDGEYE
+637 ALSDPDDEFE

-654 PLLALFQAEFPDRVI
+654 PLLSLFQAAFPDRVI